1 MLHILRIPPHLWRK
15 IVFLKMTDEAF
26 IDDNVLP
33 GKRFIL
39 GRRVNYFANKF
50 INGHLDWKKVF
61 SHDEIISVVIIKA
74 VVYNDMLE
82 FLITNLSFG

>member
-1 MLHILRIPPHLWRK
+1 
-15 IVFLKMTDEAF
+15 MTDEAF

-50 INGHLDWKKVF
+50 INGHLD
-61 SHDEIISVVIIKA
+61 
-74 VVYNDMLE
+74 
-82 FLITNLSFG
+82 